1 MTIMRGSENSI
12 TIAQAMQTA
21 PVILE
26 QSLQQ
31 RLQLPITI
39 QTSSFR
45 AVKGARHIPID
56 PGKVR
61 I

>member
-1 MTIMRGSENSI
+1 LI

-21 PVILE
+21 PVMLE
-26 QSLQQ
+26 Q
-31 RLQLPITI
+31 RLQLAIITI
-39 QTSSFR
+39 TQMSLFR
-45 AVKGARHIPID
+45 AVKGAGHIPID